1 MRTLLSTVAGVS
13 MIFWACPAL
22 AQSGTGLEFVL
33 KMEIRA
39 IDGAQGAGAA
49 ESFAV
54 EQIRRRVLPD
64 GPAEALYVTDGRSV
78 RKTLRGPMLGQA
90 SGTVTLIPTGSGQRF
105 VLDDSNRTYYV
116 VPVEDQSA
124 SSPPTPDV
132 VVSRTETFET
142 IQGHKARKVVIN
154 QRDAFPAPK
163 GPVPPG
169 TPTEMHTE
177 FELWCAVDVRVPD
190 TLTANLNPL
199 ARSTAAP
206 SVIRAAATACPLPLR
221 SRKRYSLMPGYEI
234 VSTITSIRPASP
246 SASLFRVPPDYRQVP
261 PPGAVK

>member
-1 MRTLLSTVAGVS
+1 L
-13 MIFWACPAL
+13 
-22 AQSGTGLEFVL
+22 QSGEGGGVGPCQQ
-33 KMEIRA
+33 RA
-39 IDGAQGAGAA
+39 AAG
-49 ESFAV
+49 F
-54 EQIRRRVLPD
+54 
-64 GPAEALYVTDGRSV
+64 T
-78 RKTLRGPMLGQA
+78 GQA
-90 SGTVTLIPTGSGQRF
+90 SGTVTLIPSGSGQRF

-132 VVSRTETFET
+132 
-142 IQGHKARKVVIN
+142 N
-154 QRDAFPAPK
+154 QRDAFPAPQ

-177 FELWCAVDVRVPD
+177 CELWCAVDVRVPD

-234 VSTITSIRPASP
+234 VSTITSIKPASP

>member
-13 MIFWACPAL
+13 MIFSSFPAL
-22 AQSGTGLEFVL
+22 AQSGAGLEFVL
-33 KMEIRA
+33 RMEIRA
-39 IDGAQGAGAA
+39 IDGAHGAGAA

-90 SGTVTLIPTGSGQRF
+90 SGTVTLIPSGSGQRF
-105 VLDDSNRTYYV
+105 LLDASNRTYYV
-116 VPVEDQSA
+116 ARVEDQSA
-124 SSPPTPDV
+124 SSPATPDV
-132 VVSRTETFET
+132 VVSKTETFET
-142 IQGHKARKVVIN
+142 IQGHKARKVVIT
-154 QRDAFPAPK
+154 QRDRLPK

-190 TLTANLNPL
+190 TLTASLNPL
-199 ARSTAAP
+199 ARSAAAP
-206 SVIRAAATACPLPLR
+206 SVIQAAANACPLPLR
-221 SRKRYSLMPGYEI
+221 SRWRYSLMPGYEI
-234 VSTITSIRPASP
+234 VSTITSIKRASP

-261 PPGAVK
+261 PPVAGK